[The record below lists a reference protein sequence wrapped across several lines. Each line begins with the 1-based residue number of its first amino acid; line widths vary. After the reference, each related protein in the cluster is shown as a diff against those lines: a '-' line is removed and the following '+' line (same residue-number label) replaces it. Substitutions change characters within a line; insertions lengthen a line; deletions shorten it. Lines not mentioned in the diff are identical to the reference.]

1 MGDLVTN
8 KSEVTMSNELT
19 TNTQDFEL
27 RQRKAAALAKSSV
40 IPKEFQNNLAN
51 CVIAIETAERLRMAP
66 FLVLQNLYIVHG
78 KPAWSSSF
86 LIAQFN
92 QCGKFSTI
100 TYSFFGEPGTDGYGC
115 YAKAI
120 ELQTGEIIQGPP
132 VTIAMAKKEGW
143 HGKNGSKWQTM
154 PDLMLRYRAATF
166 LVRTTAPELTLGYP
180 SQDEVEDIQPQR
192 SISIESL
199 QSGGRQ
205 SAAMSQEA
213 YYTTELFDAK
223 AEQPVTITDERSS
236 ES

>member
-1 MGDLVTN
+1 
-8 KSEVTMSNELT
+8 MSNELT
-19 TNTQDFEL
+19 TNAQDFEL

-40 IPKEFQNNLAN
+40 IPKDFQGNLAN

-100 TYSFFGEPGTDGYGC
+100 TYKFFGEVGTDSYGC

-120 ELQTGEIIQGPP
+120 ELQTGEVIQGPP

-143 HGKNGSKWQTM
+143 HGKSGSKWQTM

-205 SAAMSQEA
+205 SAPVITADT
-213 YYTTELFDAK
+213 YTTEVFDAQ
-223 AEQPVTITDERSS
+223 AEQPIAVSNERSS